1 MSSVM
6 SSVLSAKEVS
16 QGRELIDSIIT
27 KLHSELVKASKNK
40 EEFKRYY
47 EFMRQVKDYTSKQD
61 VALRPRLDNL
71 NKLVS
76 ELLASNSVP
85 GQFAITRYSTSDLNE
100 LSLMGSPALFN
111 VTFYDVAELIAVVE
125 FSYLHD
131 IVYGCDESSG
141 MFQYK
146 ANNELNYE
154 YGIISRTLE
163 LILDEDPE
171 NFYDEEVRAINEKI
185 HGLHHTIQ
193 NSCTAENNNGV

>member
-1 MSSVM
+1 M

-40 EEFKRYY
+40 EEFKGYY
-47 EFMRQVKDYTSKQD
+47 NFMQQVKDYASKKD

-76 ELLASNSVP
+76 ELLASNPVP

-111 VTFYDVAELIAVVE
+111 VALYDVAELIAVVE
-125 FSYLHD
+125 FSYLQE
-131 IVYGCDESSG
+131 IVYSCDESSG
-141 MFQYK
+141 RFKYK

-185 HGLHHTIQ
+185 YGLHHTIQ
-193 NSCTAENNNGV
+193 NSSTAENNNGV